1 MFFRVQIYNQRRKK
15 QIITKIAAYKK
26 CLTSV
31 RETCS
36 SKFYIGQHRKI
47 GHKISVGRC
56 KRLCS
61 RDSKCQFVSYNS
73 ANYCFKYHSCD
84 ETDISTH
91 IGDTYAKEGICP
103 GISFILSFINC
114 LKFVSLYL
122 PFSKIFKSNLR
133 K

>member
-1 MFFRVQIYNQRRKK
+1 MNKP
-15 QIITKIAAYKK
+15 IITKIAGYKK

-73 ANYCFKYHSCD
+73 ANYCFKYRSCD
-84 ETDISTH
+84 ETRYF
-91 IGDTYAKEGICP
+91 YAYRR
-103 GISFILSFINC
+103 
-114 LKFVSLYL
+114 YL
-122 PFSKIFKSNLR
+122 RERGNMSR
-133 K
+133 Y

>member
-1 MFFRVQIYNQRRKK
+1 MKK
-15 QIITKIAAYKK
+15 PIITKIAGYKK

-73 ANYCFKYHSCD
+73 ANYCFKYRSCD

-91 IGDTYAKEGICP
+91 VGDTYAKEGICP
-103 GISFILSFINC
+103 GIDFILGFINW
-114 LKFVSLYL
+114 LKFIISSFL
-122 PFSKIFKSNLR
+122 
-133 K
+133 